1 MLNLNIPTKVQLLIN
16 FLVFLTKEPP
26 TIKGGG
32 RRRRGGGPMSSSL
45 PNHDAKEQKGKTE
58 KRQMTKT
65 RKTKGRLQVCT
76 KM

>member
-45 PNHDAKEQKGKTE
+45 PNHDAKEQKGKTK
-58 KRQMTKT
+58 KRQMTKK
-65 RKTKGRLQVCT
+65 RKTKGKLQVCT